1 MGQHEIQAEFLQAMG
16 QTTRLKILEI
26 LAEGERCVCDIQV
39 AVGEQQS
46 NVSKHLA
53 ILRRSG
59 ILTARREG
67 GRVIYRIR
75 NGRIPEFRR
84 RLSDVEPRNFL
95 GSET

>member
-75 NGRIPEFRR
+75 NGRIPEFLL
-84 RLSDVEPRNFL
+84 RLSDLVSRDFF
-95 GSET
+95 GSVT